1 MFIFLNKSTLDIPY
15 THIFEISVYYKSMH
29 AFKTHFII
37 INELHFESPF
47 FYSPCSSGKASVYQ
61 KYSNGQRCG
70 DKYGSLVPCDGL

>member
-1 MFIFLNKSTLDIPY
+1 
-15 THIFEISVYYKSMH
+15 MH

-61 KYSNGQRCG
+61 KYFNGQRCG

>member
-15 THIFEISVYYKSMH
+15 TQIFEISGYYKSMH

-47 FYSPCSSGKASVYQ
+47 FLFSMQLWKSQCLPKI
-61 KYSNGQRCG
+61 
-70 DKYGSLVPCDGL
+70 L